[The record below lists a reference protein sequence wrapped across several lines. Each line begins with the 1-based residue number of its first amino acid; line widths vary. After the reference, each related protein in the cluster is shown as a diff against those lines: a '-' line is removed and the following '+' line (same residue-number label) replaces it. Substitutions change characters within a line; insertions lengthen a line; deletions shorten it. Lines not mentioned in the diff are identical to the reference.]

1 MEIRSSSLIREE
13 ENTIQDT
20 QYGKLPSHRGNKKP
34 KLGSFTLSKSFVVE
48 LNPSVPPAASIQPS
62 MAPKANTPLPNASPS
77 LNPITATLP
86 ESRPLTLLR
95 SEGLAWERFQQAVTD
110 KDIIICYDIS
120 VKEFERSTIHDL
132 FKVFSFV
139 HSHL

>member
-1 MEIRSSSLIREE
+1 MKENQRKSHVSGDEAVQTKGDALIQSHPTASTGVEIRSSSLIREE

-95 SEGLAWERFQQAVTD
+95 SEGLAWERF
-110 KDIIICYDIS
+110 
-120 VKEFERSTIHDL
+120 
-132 FKVFSFV
+132 
-139 HSHL
+139 